1 MEQKDQHSLG
11 WIKNSKEITEEQ
23 RFSVER
29 HQTKNPGETEDR
41 EDDHSGFYPRPNLYY
56 GMLLFHFV
64 RIQHDTKNHNKHN
77 GVDLE
82 QIEKELRGWLKIDGN
97 DCEEKKNNKE
107 KTLKFA

>member
-1 MEQKDQHSLG
+1 MEQKDEHSLG

-29 HQTKNPGETEDR
+29 HQTKNPGEAEDW
-41 EDDHSGFYPRPNLYY
+41 EDDHRGFYPRPNLC
-56 GMLLFHFV
+56 MLLFYFV

-82 QIEKELRGWLKIDGN
+82 QIEKYG
-97 DCEEKKNNKE
+97 
-107 KTLKFA
+107 

>member
-1 MEQKDQHSLG
+1 MKQKDEHSLR

-29 HQTKNPGETEDR
+29 HQTKNPGEAEDR
-41 EDDHSGFYPRPNLYY
+41 EDDHSRFYPRPNLYY

-64 RIQHDTKNHNKHN
+64 RIQRGTKNHNKHN

-82 QIEKELRGWLKIDGN
+82 QIEKKLDGGWK
-97 DCEEKKNNKE
+97 
-107 KTLKFA
+107 